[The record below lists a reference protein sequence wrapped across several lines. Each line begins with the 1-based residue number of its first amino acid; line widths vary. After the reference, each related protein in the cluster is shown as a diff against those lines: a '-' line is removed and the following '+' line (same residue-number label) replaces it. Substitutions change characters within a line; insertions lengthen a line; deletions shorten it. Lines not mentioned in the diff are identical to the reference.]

1 MFYSNQIFSLSGDK
15 RDEDALRKAVELL
28 VYGYDFS
35 PRAVRHGDDGCLYLY
50 EHKPSYL
57 TNGEL
62 EELEQNVEYITQLI
76 KLHFLSANY
85 QKAIQK
91 VVCNSGGDGSIH
103 EGWTMELTHENLTKV
118 IKIAPFWC
126 FAHK

>member
-1 MFYSNQIFSLSGDK
+1 MFYSNQVFNLSGD
-15 RDEDALRKAVELL
+15 RYDEDALRKAIELL
-28 VYGYDFS
+28 IDGYNFY
-35 PRAVRHGDDGCLYLY
+35 PRAVRHGDDGNLYLY

-62 EELEQNVEYITQLI
+62 DDLEQNVEYIVQLI
-76 KLHFLSANY
+76 KLYFCSANY
-85 QKAIQK
+85 KKAVKK
-91 VVCNSGGDGSIH
+91 VVCNAGGDGSID
-103 EGWTMELTHENLTKV
+103 EGWTMELTHEDFTKV